1 MPVRILSV
9 SEVNG
14 YTKSLLDED
23 NLLSDVYVSGEIS
36 NLKRHTS
43 GHMYFSL
50 KDAKGQLSAAMF
62 KWQCQYLRFAPAN
75 GMKVVAHGKITLYEA
90 GGQYQMVVSSLQPD
104 GIGALYAAYEKLK
117 AQLEDEGLFDS
128 SRKRTL
134 PQFPARVGVVTSK
147 TGAAV
152 QDIFN
157 VITRRWPVCE
167 IVLAPVQVQGEAAPA
182 QIADALRAMNR
193 TKACDVMIVGRGGG
207 SIEDLWAFNDEE
219 VVRTVADSH
228 IPVIS
233 AVGHETDFTLCDFAA
248 DMRAPTPSAAAELAV
263 PDIFAVRA
271 YIGEA
276 AQRMNAGIRMQTG
289 QLEKKLTAISSKPCF
304 VSPRYLYEAKAQRLD
319 MAVNRLDSVMSTA
332 VLFARERLGSVC
344 ASLAALSP
352 LAVLGRGYA
361 VVTRENAV
369 ISSAGSLKAGDRI
382 KIKFSDGSAAAE
394 VLKEQD
400 NSQ

>member
-14 YTKSLLDED
+14 YAKSLLDED
-23 NLLSDVYVSGEIS
+23 ILLSDVFVSGEIS

-50 KDAKGQLSAAMF
+50 KDEKGQISAAMF

-75 GMKVVAHGKITLYEA
+75 GMRVVAHGKVTIYEA
-90 GGQYQMVVSSLQPD
+90 GGQYQLVVSALQSD

-117 AQLEDEGLFDS
+117 AKLEDEGLFDS
-128 SRKRTL
+128 SRKKTL
-134 PQFPARVGVVTSK
+134 PQFPAKVGVITSR

-157 VITRRWPVCE
+157 VISRRWPVCE
-167 IVLAPVQVQGEAAPA
+167 IILAPVLVQGDGSPA
-182 QIADALRAMNR
+182 QITAAIKEMNH
-193 TKACDVMIVGRGGG
+193 TNACDVMIVGRGGG

-219 VVRTVADSH
+219 VVRAVADSR

-263 PDIFAVRA
+263 PDIIAVTSFVGDAR
-271 YIGEA
+271 
-276 AQRMNAGIRMQTG
+276 QRMNLAAKNLIG
-289 QLEKKLTAISSKPCF
+289 QLENRLATVGSKRCF
-304 VSPRYLYEAKAQRLD
+304 ASPNYLYEAKTQRLD
-319 MAVNRLDSVMSTA
+319 MAVSRLESGMNLSVVS
-332 VLFARERLGSVC
+332 ARERLGSVC
-344 ASLAALSP
+344 ASLAALNP

-361 VVTRENAV
+361 VVSKKNKV
-369 ISSAGSLKAGDRI
+369 ISSAKSLAAGE
-382 KIKFSDGSAAAE
+382 KINIRFSDGIAAAE

-400 NSQ
+400 DTQ